1 MEKTLFKHKWNSYFF
16 ISFVG
21 IIAGFLVAFFSQ
33 FPSDDLWGLSF
44 FSSEN
49 IGFWMFTSSLI
60 ALFSSKHYTAGINVA
75 LYVFFMFYITVIFK
89 QLTLVNEGYNM
100 LEHFCNYWWQDIL
113 YGLIPAF
120 VCFFLAFVLWFG
132 RKNKLIFVFLRFA
145 PILFILTEAII
156 NWFEVINRNQ
166 GLFMAIVD
174 TACAIGYLLIIL
186 KESNFKNRKQ
196 QC

>member
-16 ISFVG
+16 IAFVG

-33 FPSDDLWGLSF
+33 FPSDDLCGLSL
-44 FSSEN
+44 FSSQTF
-49 IGFWMFTSSLI
+49 GFWMFTSSLI

-75 LYVFFMFYITVIFK
+75 LYVFFMFFITGIFK
-89 QLTLVNEGYNM
+89 RLTIVNKGYNT
-100 LEHFCNYWWQDIL
+100 LEYFWNGLWQEAL
-113 YGLIPAF
+113 YGLLPAV

-156 NWFEVINRNQ
+156 NWFGVMNRNQ
-166 GLFMAIVD
+166 GLFMAVVD
-174 TACAIGYLLIIL
+174 TVCAIGYLLIIL